1 VTVTAGDAGQRRAG
15 QGDTGPGD
23 TGPGDTGPGDTGPG
37 DTGQGDTGPG
47 DTGQGPLAGLT
58 VVDLSTTLP
67 GAQATQFLADAG
79 AEVILVERPAGSPLR
94 ADPGW
99 PGLLR
104 GKRSIVLDLSADD
117 DRGTLDSLLRQADV
131 MVTTMRPAA
140 AARLG
145 FTAERL
151 AARYPRLV
159 AAMVTG
165 WGTRGPWAGYK
176 GYEALILAKAGVLH
190 SKRQLSPGNDPAYVS
205 VPYASYAAGQTA
217 VQGILAALFER
228 ESSGLGQL
236 VEANLMSGVGAMD
249 TYNWYYEMILRRY
262 PDAFKPLAAAF
273 DDAGRPQSRL
283 MYALLVAATKDGTWL
298 QAAHTAPRLM
308 QAWLAELG
316 LTEEVKDPKWSGFPD
331 LPTPELRFEWW
342 DKMLARVGMRTV
354 AEWEAVFA
362 RNSNVFCE
370 QFRTPDEALDHPQ
383 VVHEGRV
390 AVVDDP
396 DLGPV
401 RQPSTLVHAAGRPL
415 TVIGR
420 APRLDE
426 HADDIRRLAGAV
438 LPPQEPGAGG
448 TGHGFAGPAGVA
460 GPAACPLAGVTVLEL
475 GGMFAA
481 PFGAT
486 VLTDL
491 GARVIK
497 VEPPGGDTIR
507 GVMAFPEAG
516 GGKVLMGKESIALDI
531 RAPDGLAIVHELAR
545 RSDLVLQ
552 CYRAGVAARIGID
565 EATLKAVNPDLVYL
579 SSPGYGIDGPYGGKP
594 AYAPSIG
601 AASGVSLTDAPLGA
615 SRPETRE
622 QLLSGAR
629 NLWAGG
635 TVPAVQSDGIAALG
649 VGSALLLGLYA
660 KRRGIALTDMVTT
673 MLGTATQ
680 ALISRNTSYGKRPRL
695 SRVDDEFRGLGPL
708 YRLYRAADGWVFLA
722 APADQEWPVLVAA
735 LAGYPQLD
743 DERFA
748 TLEGRA
754 AHEGVLAA
762 TFEAIFATRPKGE
775 WEEELTA
782 ADVGCVA
789 VAQENAEW
797 RMQDDEFYRAGYAV
811 DAVSPIFDAHRRPAP
826 LNRFSRSATKADSG
840 CRLGQHTD
848 ALLREI
854 GYDDARIAR
863 LREQDIVR

>member
-1 VTVTAGDAGQRRAG
+1 VTVTAEQAG
-15 QGDTGPGD
+15 P
-23 TGPGDTGPGDTGPG
+23 
-37 DTGQGDTGPG
+37 
-47 DTGQGPLAGLT
+47 GPLAGLT
-58 VVDLSTTLP
+58 VVDLSVTLP

-79 AEVILVERPAGSPLR
+79 ADVILVERPEGSPLR

-104 GKRSIVLDLSADD
+104 GKRSIVLDLSGDD
-117 DRGTLDSLLRQADV
+117 DRGTLDGLLRQADV
-131 MVTTMRPAA
+131 MVATLRPAA
-140 AARLG
+140 AERLG
-145 FTAERL
+145 LTAERL
-151 AARYPRLV
+151 AARYPRLI
-159 AAMVTG
+159 AAMITG
-165 WGTRGPWAGYK
+165 WGSRGPWAGYK
-176 GYEALILAKAGVLH
+176 GYEALIMAKTGVLH
-190 SKRQLSPGNDPAYVS
+190 SKRQLSPGDDPAYVS

-217 VQGILAALFER
+217 VQGILAALYER

-236 VEANLMSGVGAMD
+236 VEANLVSGVGAMD

-262 PDAFKPLAAAF
+262 PDAFKPLVAAF

-308 QAWLAELG
+308 QAWLTELG
-316 LTEEVKDPKWSGFPD
+316 LAEEVKDPKWAGFPD
-331 LPTPELRFEWW
+331 LPTPELRMEWW
-342 DKMLARVGMRTV
+342 ATMLQRVGERTV
-354 AEWEAVFA
+354 TEWEAVFA

-383 VVHEGRV
+383 VVHDGRV
-390 AVVDDP
+390 VTVDDP

-415 TVIGR
+415 TAIGR
-420 APRLDE
+420 APRLGE
-426 HADDIRRLAGAV
+426 HAAQILRLAEAV
-438 LPPQEPGAGG
+438 LQSSQEPISGG
-448 TGHGFAGPAGVA
+448 TVGGSAAPARG
-460 GPAACPLAGVTVLEL
+460 ACPLAGVTVLEL
-475 GGMFAA
+475 GGMFAG
-481 PFGAT
+481 PYGAT

-497 VEPPGGDTIR
+497 VEPLDGDTIR

-531 RAPDGLAIVHELAR
+531 RTPEGLAIVREFAR
-545 RSDLVLQ
+545 RADLVLQ

-565 EATLKAVNPDLVYL
+565 EPALKAVNPDLVYL
-579 SSPGYGIDGPYGGKP
+579 SSPGYGTDGPYGGKP

-601 AASGVSLTDAPLGA
+601 AAAGVSLTDAPLGG
-615 SRPETRE
+615 SRPESTE
-622 QLLSGAR
+622 QLVSGAR

-660 KRRGIALTDMVTT
+660 RRRGIALSDLVTT
-673 MLGTATQ
+673 MLGSATQ
-680 ALISRNTSYGKRPRL
+680 ALIGRNTSYQGRPPL

-722 APADQEWPVLVAA
+722 APAEREWPALRAA
-735 LAGYPQLD
+735 LGEYASLSD
-743 DERFA
+743 KRFA
-748 TLEGRA
+748 TPESRA
-754 AHEGVLAA
+754 ANATALADVLA
-762 TFEAIFATRPKGE
+762 AIFATRGKDQ
-775 WEEELTA
+775 WEADLTA

-789 VAQENAEW
+789 VTQQNAEW
-797 RMQDDEFYRAGYAV
+797 RMQDDEFYQAGYAV
-811 DAVSPIFDAHRRPAP
+811 DAVSPVFDAHRRPAP

>member
-1 VTVTAGDAGQRRAG
+1 MTVTDQAG
-15 QGDTGPGD
+15 P
-23 TGPGDTGPGDTGPG
+23 
-37 DTGQGDTGPG
+37 
-47 DTGQGPLAGLT
+47 GPLAGLL

-79 AEVILVERPAGSPLR
+79 ADVIAVEGPEGSPLR

-104 GKRSIVLDLSADD
+104 GKRSIVLDLHCDD
-117 DRGTLDSLLRQADV
+117 DRSALGGLLRQADV
-131 MVTTMRPAA
+131 LVTTMRPAA
-140 AARLG
+140 GARLG

-159 AAMVTG
+159 AAMITG

-176 GYEALILAKAGVLH
+176 GYEALIMAKTGVLH
-190 SKRQLSPGNDPAYVS
+190 SKRQLSPGPDPAYVS
-205 VPYASYAAGQTA
+205 VPYASFAAAQTA

-228 ESSGLGQL
+228 ESSGLGQV
-236 VEANLMSGVGAMD
+236 VEANLVSGVGALD

-262 PDAFKPLAAAF
+262 PDAFKPLVAAF

-308 QAWLAELG
+308 QAWLEELG
-316 LTEEVKDPKWSGFPD
+316 LAEEVTDSRWAGFPD

-342 DKMLARVGMRTV
+342 TTMLGKVGMRTLE
-354 AEWEAVFA
+354 EWEAVFA

-370 QFRTPDEALDHPQ
+370 QFRTPDEALKHPQ

-390 AVVDDP
+390 VTVDDP

-415 TVIGR
+415 TAIRR
-420 APRLDE
+420 APRRDE
-426 HADDIRRLAGAV
+426 HAGEIRQLAAS
-438 LPPQEPGAGG
+438 PGPEAPAGG
-448 TGHGFAGPAGVA
+448 TGGDAAW
-460 GPAACPLAGVTVLEL
+460 PAARGYPLAGVTVLEL
-475 GGMFAA
+475 GGMFAG

-486 VLTDL
+486 ILTDL

-497 VEPPGGDTIR
+497 VEPLDGDTIR

-531 RAPDGLAIVHELAR
+531 RDPAGLAIVHAFAAR
-545 RSDLVLQ
+545 CDLVLQ
-552 CYRAGVAARIGID
+552 CYRAGVAARIGVD

-579 SSPGYGIDGPYGGKP
+579 NSPGYGIDGPYGGKP

-601 AASGVSLTDAPLGA
+601 AAAGVSLTDAPLGGA
-615 SRPETRE
+615 RPESHE
-622 QLLSGAR
+622 QLLGGAR

-635 TVPAVQSDGIAALG
+635 TVPAVQSDGIAALS
-649 VGSALLLGLYA
+649 VGSGLLLGLYA
-660 KRRGIALTDMVTT
+660 KRRGIALTDLVTT
-673 MLGTATQ
+673 MLGSATQ
-680 ALISRNTSYGKRPRL
+680 ALISRNTSYQHRPALTRA
-695 SRVDDEFRGLGPL
+695 DDGFLGLGPL

-722 APADQEWPVLVAA
+722 APAEGEWPALAAA
-735 LAGYPQLD
+735 LSGYPGLD

-748 TLEGRA
+748 SPERRA
-754 AHEGVLAA
+754 ANAGALADALAA
-762 TFEAIFATRPKGE
+762 VFATRGKDD
-775 WEEELTA
+775 WEAELTA
-782 ADVGCVA
+782 RDVGCVA

-797 RMQDDEFYRAGYAV
+797 RMQDDEFYQAGYAV
-811 DAVSPIFDAHRRPAP
+811 DAVSPIFDEHRRPAP
-826 LNRFSRSATKADSG
+826 LTRFSRSATKADSG

-854 GYDDARIAR
+854 GYDDERIAD
-863 LREQDIVR
+863 LRKRDVVR

>member
-1 VTVTAGDAGQRRAG
+1 VTATAGEAGQ
-15 QGDTGPGD
+15 DSP
-23 TGPGDTGPGDTGPG
+23 
-37 DTGQGDTGPG
+37 
-47 DTGQGPLAGLT
+47 GQGPLSGLT

-79 AEVILVERPAGSPLR
+79 ADVILVERPEGSPLR

-104 GKRSIVLDLSADD
+104 GKRSIVLDLSGANGANGDD
-117 DRGTLDSLLRQADV
+117 DQGTLDGLLRQADV

-145 FTAERL
+145 FTADRL

-159 AAMVTG
+159 AAMITG

-176 GYEALILAKAGVLH
+176 GYEALIMAKAGVLH
-190 SKRQLSPGNDPAYVS
+190 SKRQLSPGDDPAYVS

-228 ESSGLGQL
+228 ESSGLGQV

-249 TYNWYYEMILRRY
+249 TYNWYYELILRRY

-308 QAWLAELG
+308 HAWLSELG
-316 LTEEVKDPKWSGFPD
+316 LAEEVRDPKWAGFPD

-342 DKMLARVGMRTV
+342 AKMLAKVGERTL

-362 RNSNVFCE
+362 GNANVFCE

-415 TVIGR
+415 TAIGR

-426 HADDIRRLAGAV
+426 HAGDIRRLAASC
-438 LPPQEPGAGG
+438 P
-448 TGHGFAGPAGVA
+448 PAGVTGEA
-460 GPAACPLAGVTVLEL
+460 THRSSAHWFPPTAARTATAASAAACPLAGVTVLEL

-486 VLTDL
+486 ILTDL

-497 VEPPGGDTIR
+497 VEPPDGDTIR

-531 RAPDGLAIVHELAR
+531 RTPDGLAIVHELAR
-545 RSDLVLQ
+545 RSDVVLQ

-565 EATLKAVNPDLVYL
+565 EATLKAVNPGLVYL
-579 SSPGYGIDGPYGGKP
+579 SAPGYGIDGPYGGKP

-601 AASGVSLTDAPLGA
+601 AAAGVSLTDAPLGA
-615 SRPETRE
+615 SRPESRE

-660 KRRGIALTDMVTT
+660 RQRGIALTDMVTT
-673 MLGTATQ
+673 MLGSATQ
-680 ALISRNTSYGKRPRL
+680 ALIGRNTSYRERPRL
-695 SRVDDEFRGLGPL
+695 SRVDNEFHGLGPL

-722 APADQEWPVLVAA
+722 APAAREWPA
-735 LAGYPQLD
+735 LARALARYGTLAGD
-743 DERFA
+743 RFA
-748 TLEGRA
+748 TPQRRA
-754 AHEGVLAA
+754 ANAGQLADALAA
-762 TFEAIFATRPKGE
+762 VFATRGKDE
-775 WEEELTA
+775 WEAELTA

-789 VAQENAEW
+789 VTQENAEW
-797 RMQDDEFYRAGYAV
+797 RMQDDEFYQAGYAV

-848 ALLREI
+848 ALLREL
-854 GYDDARIAR
+854 GYDDAGIVR
-863 LREQDIVR
+863 LHEQDIVR